1 MNREEM
7 GGRVWQVAQ
16 VLLERLE
23 QAAQELDRGTVTTR
37 EKTRDGDTETIFEVQ
52 KPGEKGIIDRAGLKQ
67 LTGILKEL
75 QEILSKNDALDTR
88 EKIAKIQKMELD
100 LNPPERPD
108 SAIRVSIQEEA
119 ENYAN

>member
-7 GGRVWQVAQ
+7 EGRVWQVAAG
-16 VLLERLE
+16 LLERVE
-23 QAAQELDRGTVTTR
+23 QATQELDRGTVTTR
-37 EKTRDGDTETIFEVQ
+37 EKTKEGNTETVFELQ
-52 KPGEKGIIDRAGLKQ
+52 KAKGKGTIDRAGLKQ

-88 EKIAKIQKMELD
+88 EKIAKIQKLELD

-108 SAIRVSIQEEA
+108 SGIRVSIQGEA